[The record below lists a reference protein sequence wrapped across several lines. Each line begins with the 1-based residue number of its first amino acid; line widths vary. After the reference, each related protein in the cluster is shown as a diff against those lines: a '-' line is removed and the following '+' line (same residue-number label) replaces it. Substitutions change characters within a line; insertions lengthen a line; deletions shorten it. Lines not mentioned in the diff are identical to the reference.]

1 MTNIVADIT
10 DVYILEIKALTVII
24 MSIMKT
30 ILLYYT
36 KITWN
41 TKRIDYLI
49 SNLPN
54 SKVNKDS
61 KI

>member
-1 MTNIVADIT
+1 MLYIMKYTLNFIMTNIVADIT

-36 KITWN
+36 KIT
-41 TKRIDYLI
+41 
-49 SNLPN
+49 
-54 SKVNKDS
+54 
-61 KI
+61 